1 MINAARHCQWAA
13 AMGAATPDSALRD
26 CQSYWFR
33 ECADA
38 CASAA
43 LTLFHTGHLPPEEAL
58 RCARLCRRCA
68 RECQK
73 RRDPYSRYW
82 AQVFQQA
89 AEAYR
94 DWTQREPIDFRD
106 HGGEPFVVDI
116 HRAARRNRT
125 FRTALWTGS
134 HLQVTLMSLDV
145 GEDIGLEVH
154 PHTDQFLRIEQGRGL
169 VRMGKRKDRWDVE
182 KKVHDDDAIMIP
194 AGTWHNVINTGDVPL
209 KLYSIYAPPEH
220 PFGTVHRTKRD
231 AMRAE

>member
-1 MINAARHCQWAA
+1 LNPLYFTILSVPAKERASANIRSLDNSPGIGLLERHTSGGMFMINAARHCQWAA
-13 AMGAATPDSALRD
+13 AMGAATPDSGLRD
-26 CQSYWFR
+26 SQSYWFR

-94 DWTQREPIDFRD
+94 DWTQREPIDFRSEE
-106 HGGEPFVVDI
+106 HTSE
-116 HRAARRNRT
+116 
-125 FRTALWTGS
+125 
-134 HLQVTLMSLDV
+134 LQSR
-145 GEDIGLEVH
+145 EN
-154 PHTDQFLRIEQGRGL
+154 L
-169 VRMGKRKDRWDVE
+169 VCRLLLE
-182 KKVHDDDAIMIP
+182 KK
-194 AGTWHNVINTGDVPL
+194 
-209 KLYSIYAPPEH
+209 KLL
-220 PFGTVHRTKRD
+220 T
-231 AMRAE
+231 